1 MGAIEKIAE
10 ILRTDKDFVYAVEK
24 RLSSVT
30 GKGGVFEKI
39 LFENEVRIKDRLERL
54 GVPHEAHAKDVY
66 DALIAR
72 VESHDAE
79 LCTGSGVERC
89 NLPKDFDRAVE
100 IAKSVAKI
108 PKGFFIKMEKAAE
121 LLMKEPPK
129 KVMAYLGYN
138 TVDEMLA
145 KEDIVEILA
154 ALRFVEGSEWL
165 NSSFF
170 PQYNK
175 LTKDDFEEREVEIR
189 ALSEKWNKYAKIF
202 VMKKWHN
209 VSHLKEFG
217 ILFVIPV
224 SLGISGELL
233 RMLNLIFH
241 YTHEIPFYSDI
252 IKKISEK
259 QETFAENLQSLLRG
273 DVLDERFPDSEKS
286 NWLVIQRYLAKDD
299 ENDWRLFVPHINPEA
314 LHWLKAEADLEAS
327 GSKLG
332 NLGHE
337 LKFWN
342 DLDWVG
348 DYFKDESGNNV
359 LVSFDLVDTVMS
371 LVKRHEQV
379 KFLYHHQEALWNKI
393 FIEYFGL
400 PQLEEYSKNFLLRG
414 HFEI

>member
-1 MGAIEKIAE
+1 MGAVERIAK

-39 LFENEVRIKDRLERL
+39 IFENDARIKDRLERL
-54 GVPHEAHAKDVY
+54 RVPNEARAKDVY
-66 DALIAR
+66 DALISK
-72 VESHDAE
+72 VESHDSM
-79 LCTGSGVERC
+79 LCSGTGINKCSMPSDFERT
-89 NLPKDFDRAVE
+89 VE
-100 IAKSVAKI
+100 IAKKVAKI
-108 PKGFFIKMEKAAE
+108 PKGYFMKMEKAAE
-121 LLMKEPPK
+121 LLMKEPPRRIL
-129 KVMAYLGYN
+129 AYLKYE

-145 KEDIVEILA
+145 KEDIIEVLA
-154 ALRFVEGSEWL
+154 ALRFVEGSDWL
-165 NSSFF
+165 NSTFF
-170 PQYNK
+170 PQYAS
-175 LTKDDFEEREVEIR
+175 LTPDDFEERDVEIR

-252 IKKISEK
+252 FRKIAEK
-259 QETFAENLQSLLRG
+259 PETFSENLQSLLRG
-273 DVLDERFPDSEKS
+273 DTLDKRYPDDDKS
-286 NWLVIQRYLAKDD
+286 NWLVIQRYLAKED

-314 LHWLKAEADLEAS
+314 LHWSRAEDDLEAS
-327 GSKLG
+327 ANELG
-332 NLGHE
+332 RFGHE
-337 LKFWN
+337 LRFWN

-348 DYFKDESGNNV
+348 DYFRDESGNNV
-359 LVSFDLVDTVMS
+359 LVSFDLVDTVMG
-371 LVKRHEQV
+371 LVKKHERV

-393 FIEYFGL
+393 FIEYFGE
-400 PQLEEYSKNFLLRG
+400 PQLEEYAKSYILKG

>member
-1 MGAIEKIAE
+1 M
-10 ILRTDKDFVYAVEK
+10 
-24 RLSSVT
+24 
-30 GKGGVFEKI
+30 
-39 LFENEVRIKDRLERL
+39 
-54 GVPHEAHAKDVY
+54 
-66 DALIAR
+66 
-72 VESHDAE
+72 
-79 LCTGSGVERC
+79 
-89 NLPKDFDRAVE
+89 
-100 IAKSVAKI
+100 
-108 PKGFFIKMEKAAE
+108 
-121 LLMKEPPK
+121 
-129 KVMAYLGYN
+129 
-138 TVDEMLA
+138 
-145 KEDIVEILA
+145 
-154 ALRFVEGSEWL
+154 
-165 NSSFF
+165 
-170 PQYNK
+170 
-175 LTKDDFEEREVEIR
+175 REVEIR

-252 IKKISEK
+252 IKKISEN

-299 ENDWRLFVPHINPEA
+299 ANDWRLFVPHINPEA
-314 LHWLKAEADLEAS
+314 LHWLRAEADLEES
-327 GSKLG
+327 GGKLG

-337 LKFWN
+337 LRFWN

-400 PQLEEYSKNFLLRG
+400 PQLEEYSKDFLLRG